1 MVKYQLCGISG
12 GTGGASFDDRWFL
25 DSASVPAVRTILAFA
40 DENYVHSIQMTWDGN
55 IAGGAHGG
63 PGGAEYLIQLD
74 SDEYIDSIDGA
85 HDTYVKWMGITT
97 NKKLYIIGKP
107 ELTTQK
113 FLYMSCPGKQRIVG
127 FWGRCGDLVDAIGV
141 HFMSDF

>member
-25 DSASVPAVRTILAFA
+25 GSSNVPAVRTILAFA

-55 IAGGAHGG
+55 IGGGAHGG
-63 PGGAEYLIQLD
+63 PGGAENLIQLD
-74 SDEYIDSIDGA
+74 SDEYIDSIDGS

-113 FLYMSCPGKQRIVG
+113 FLYMSCTGKQRIVG